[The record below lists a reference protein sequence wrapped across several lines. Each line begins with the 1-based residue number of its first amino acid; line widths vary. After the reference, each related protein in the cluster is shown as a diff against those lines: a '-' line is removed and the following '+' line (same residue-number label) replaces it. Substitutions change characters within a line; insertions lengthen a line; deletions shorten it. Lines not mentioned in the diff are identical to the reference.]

1 MLSFET
7 SLSFFGISTLLALA
21 PGPDNI
27 FVLTQATLYGWR
39 AGLFI
44 VFGLCTGLIGHTLAV
59 TLGLATLLAAS
70 PSLFFIIKLL
80 GAIYLIYLAW
90 GSWNMSRQAAHP
102 SLATSYT
109 QRTTT
114 EASTPKART
123 LYTRGIIMNL
133 SNPKVTLFFLALLP
147 QFVQADTQV
156 SIQFISL
163 GLLFMLA
170 TLLVFGSLS
179 MTAGWFGKRLLQT
192 ARSQRIMHQLAAL
205 IFVLLAIKIII

>member
-1 MLSFET
+1 MLALET
-7 SLSFFGISTLLALA
+7 SLSFFGVSTLLALA

-44 VFGLCTGLIGHTLAV
+44 VLGLCTGLIGHTLAV

-80 GAIYLIYLAW
+80 GAAYLIYLAW
-90 GSWNMSRQAAHP
+90 GSWQTSRQAAYP
-102 SLATSYT
+102 SLATTRT
-109 QRTTT
+109 QPATTT
-114 EASTPKART
+114 APAPRARA
-123 LYTRGIIMNL
+123 LYTRGIMMNL
-133 SNPKVTLFFLALLP
+133 SNPKVSLFFLALLP
-147 QFVQADTQV
+147 QFVQEDMQV
-156 SIQFISL
+156 SLQFISL

-179 MTAGWFGKRLLQT
+179 IAAGWFGKRLLQT
-192 ARSQRIMHQLAAL
+192 ARSQRLMHQLATL